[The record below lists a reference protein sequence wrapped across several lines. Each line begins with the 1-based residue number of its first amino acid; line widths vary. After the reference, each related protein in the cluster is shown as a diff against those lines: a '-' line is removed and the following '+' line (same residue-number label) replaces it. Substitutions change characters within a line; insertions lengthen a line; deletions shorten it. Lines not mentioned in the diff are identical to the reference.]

1 MRSLHSQIRVC
12 LQGRVCVMGLGNVEH
27 GDDGFGVH
35 VAAKLLA
42 AGVPDVVVAE
52 TAPERYIGRTLE
64 AGYDHLVFL
73 DAVDFGGRP
82 GAAVFLSAAE
92 TAARFPQVSTHK
104 IPLGALAK
112 WAESTGTMKAWLLGA
127 QPASLQAG
135 GQLSPP
141 VQTAAEVLEEWLRE
155 LKTPRPAAAIAG
167 AKS

>member
-1 MRSLHSQIRVC
+1 MRSFQTQIRMC

-35 VAAKLLA
+35 VAARLLA
-42 AGVPDVVVAE
+42 EGVPDVVVAE

-64 AGYDHLVFL
+64 AGYEHLVFL

-82 GAAVFLSAAE
+82 GEVVFLSAAE

-112 WAESTGTMKAWLLGA
+112 WAESTGAMKAWLLGV
-127 QPASLQAG
+127 QPASLEAG

-141 VQTAAEVLEEWLRE
+141 VQTAAEVLQEWLRE
-155 LKTPRPAAAIAG
+155 LKAPRSAAAMAD
-167 AKS
+167 KS

>member
-1 MRSLHSQIRVC
+1 MRSLRSQIQMC
-12 LQGRVCVMGLGNVEH
+12 LQGRVCVMGMGNVEH

-35 VAAKLLA
+35 VTARLLA
-42 AGVPDVVVAE
+42 EGVPDVVVAE

-64 AGYDHLVFL
+64 AGFDHLVFI

-82 GAAVFLSAAE
+82 GEVVFLSAAE

-112 WAESTGTMKAWLLGA
+112 WAESTGAMKAWLLGT

-135 GQLSPP
+135 CQLSAA
-141 VQTAAEVLEEWLRE
+141 VQIAAEVVEDWLRE
-155 LKTPRPAAAIAG
+155 LKAPRSAAVAG
-167 AKS
+167 SRS